1 MGFFYEARFDRC
13 GIGGTGVGA
22 RVAAAADTLSV
33 RIVIKNH
40 RFVPSEIVVPAGKRV
55 ELVIENQDPTPEEFE
70 SEDLR
75 REKIV
80 VGHGKISVW
89 IGPLPAGTYGF
100 YGEYNKKTA
109 QGKVTAK

>member
-1 MGFFYEARFDRC
+1 MKYLTM
-13 GIGGTGVGA
+13 IMS
-22 RVAAAADTLSV
+22 VALVAVAFTAPTMAADEHSV
-33 RIVIKNH
+33 HIIIKNH
-40 RFVPSEIVVPAGKRV
+40 RFTPSEVTVPAGKRV
-55 ELVIENQDPTPEEFE
+55 ELVIENQDATPEEFE

-75 REKIV
+75 REKVV

-100 YGEYNKKTA
+100 YGEYHKKSA

>member
-1 MGFFYEARFDRC
+1 MKYLVTIMSA
-13 GIGGTGVGA
+13 A
-22 RVAAAADTLSV
+22 LVAITLSAPAMAADEHSV
-33 RIVIKNH
+33 HLVIKDH
-40 RFVPSEIVVPAGKRV
+40 RFTPSEITVPAGKRV
-55 ELVIENQDPTPEEFE
+55 ELIIENQDATPEEFE

-100 YGEYNKKTA
+100 YGEYHKKTA